1 VRALDALVRLLRL
14 LLPTGRPPGEPY
26 PALRVVLLWAVTR
39 AIGIVILVLAPAVS
53 ADVNYYLLALNGGN
67 DQLPG
72 GLREYPLPAV
82 WLVSLPNLLAR
93 DDAALYPWLFL
104 GLMLAVDAAFTWFLQ
119 RGATSDAVLVWLAAG
134 PLVGPLLWTR
144 FDIVTGAAVA
154 AALIL
159 LLRRPVVSG
168 LLVGAAALLKLWP
181 VLLLPA
187 LGAPRSSRRPLLLA
201 AVLLGAGVSLLVLVL
216 EGPDRLLSP
225 LRYQSARGVQ
235 IESLWA
241 LPLMAAWAVSEQ
253 PWQIFFSD
261 YLALEIGG
269 PGDGLVR
276 ALSAAATAVVV
287 GLVAWTAVRLWRR
300 PAGASATDV
309 AWAVLS
315 ASALLV
321 VANKVFSPQY
331 LIWLVPVAAALIA
344 LDRSAAALRCAAAL
358 LVAGVLGQLIYPVL
372 YVWIWTPGDYNL
384 LGTALLALRLVPV
397 IWVAWTATREIWLRS
412 APVRV

>member
-1 VRALDALVRLLRL
+1 VRALDALLRIL
-14 LLPTGRPPGEPY
+14 RRLLPTGLPEGEPY
-26 PALRVVLLWAVTR
+26 PGLRVAALWLATR
-39 AIGIVILVLAPAVS
+39 AIGLVILVLAPAVS

-67 DQLPG
+67 DKLPG
-72 GLREYPLPAV
+72 GLKEYPLPAV
-82 WLVSLPNLLAR
+82 WLVSLPNLIAR
-93 DDAALYPWLFL
+93 DDAGLYPWLFL
-104 GLMLAVDAAFTWFLQ
+104 ALMLIVDAGFTWFLQ
-119 RGATSDAVLVWLAAG
+119 RSATSDAVMIWLAAG

-168 LLVGAAALLKLWP
+168 LLVGTAALLKLWP

-187 LGAPRSSRRPLLLA
+187 LGAPRTARRRVLLA

-269 PGDGLVR
+269 PGDSLMR
-276 ALSAAATAVVV
+276 ALSAAATVVVV
-287 GLVAWTAVRLWRR
+287 GLVVWTAVRLWRR
-300 PAGASATDV
+300 PGAVGSADV

-344 LDRSAAALRCAAAL
+344 LDRSATALRCAAAL

-372 YVWIWTPGDYNL
+372 YVWIWTPGDLNL

-397 IWVAWTATREIWLRS
+397 IWVAWAATREIWRRS
-412 APVRV
+412 APA